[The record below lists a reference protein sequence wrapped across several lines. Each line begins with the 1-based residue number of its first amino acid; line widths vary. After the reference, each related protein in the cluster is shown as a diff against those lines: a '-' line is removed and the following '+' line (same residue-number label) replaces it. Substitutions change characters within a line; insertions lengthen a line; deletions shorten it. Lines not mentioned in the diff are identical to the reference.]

1 MKSSFKRYFKLMRKV
16 QTIHYKLDRKQTYG
30 SKKKYCILSD
40 KKLNS
45 ETYRKL
51 AKHVVEE
58 FCVKFLF
65 STKKKKMNSHLYIVR
80 LIPYHLIRKE
90 LSCYFLHFTG
100 T

>member
-1 MKSSFKRYFKLMRKV
+1 MENRL
-16 QTIHYKLDRKQTYG
+16 
-30 SKKKYCILSD
+30 SKKKIYICILSD

-65 STKKKKMNSHLYIVR
+65 STKK
-80 LIPYHLIRKE
+80 
-90 LSCYFLHFTG
+90 
-100 T
+100 